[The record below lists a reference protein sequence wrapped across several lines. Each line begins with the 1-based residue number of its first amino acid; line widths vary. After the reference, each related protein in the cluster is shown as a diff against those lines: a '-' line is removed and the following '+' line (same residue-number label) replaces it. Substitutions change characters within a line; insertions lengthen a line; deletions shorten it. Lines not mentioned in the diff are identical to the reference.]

1 MTKSETTGST
11 ATRVGKTK
19 KKERKATTK
28 TKNEAKTPAK
38 SANARTKSGVK
49 TPAKIAQ
56 DPPKMQ
62 PIHVKH
68 EDIVPEG
75 LPKKYFLKSTFNTQD
90 IMHAPVEKTLK
101 MLDKI
106 LAGERLFT
114 M

>member
-11 ATRVGKTK
+11 ATRVGKPK
-19 KKERKATTK
+19 KKERQATIK
-28 TKNEAKTPAK
+28 TKNQAKTPAN
-38 SANARTKSGVK
+38 SAKP
-49 TPAKIAQ
+49 PAKSSAEPPAKSLQ
-56 DPPKMQ
+56 DPSKVQ
-62 PIHVKH
+62 PIHVRH
-68 EDIVPEG
+68 EDIIPEG
-75 LPKKYFLKSTFNTQD
+75 LPRKYFLKSTFNTQD